1 MNRSDRASG
10 RDRQTIV
17 PAGWEDTVSELHL
30 SPALKV
36 GDTIYVSGCLGWS
49 PELGGFP
56 DDPEAEIRQAFE
68 NVSTVLRESGASWAD
83 VVELTTLVVGLNDL
97 SAPLVKV
104 HHEFV
109 SEPYPAWTGFGVTQ
123 LYAPGAIVEVAV
135 NAIV

>member
-1 MNRSDRASG
+1 
-10 RDRQTIV
+10 
-17 PAGWEDTVSELHL
+17 VSELHL

-49 PELGGFP
+49 PVLDGFP

-83 VVELTTLVVGLNDL
+83 VVEVTTLVVGLNEL
-97 SAPLVKV
+97 SVPLLKV

-109 SEPYPAWTGFGVTQ
+109 REPYPAWTGFGVTQ
-123 LYAPGAIVEVAV
+123 LYVPGAIVEVAV
-135 NAIV
+135 TAIVAPG